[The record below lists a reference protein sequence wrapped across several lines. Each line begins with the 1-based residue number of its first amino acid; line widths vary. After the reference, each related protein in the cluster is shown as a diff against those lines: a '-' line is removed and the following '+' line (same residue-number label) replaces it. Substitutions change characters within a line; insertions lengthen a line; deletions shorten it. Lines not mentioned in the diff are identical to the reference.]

1 MIIWQVRVLGLK
13 VGGSDLIHF
22 LEERNQSESKLLR
35 LSHLYCLLV
44 ETRGTVS
51 FCKSVD
57 RHSCQLMQDIL
68 IALVYLRLIY
78 KLLMHFH

>member
-13 VGGSDLIHF
+13 VGGSDLVYF

-35 LSHLYCLLV
+35 LSHLYCPLE